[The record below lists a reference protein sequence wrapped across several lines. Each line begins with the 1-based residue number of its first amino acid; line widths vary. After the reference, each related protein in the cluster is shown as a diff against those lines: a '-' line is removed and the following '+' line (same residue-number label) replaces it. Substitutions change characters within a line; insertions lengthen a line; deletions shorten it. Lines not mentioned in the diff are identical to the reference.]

1 MAAGMK
7 RLFRAAIALVAAGL
21 VRKGIERA
29 GKDARVRRKA
39 DDLRKTVRDQ
49 VPVARKKAGE
59 MARDLRDA
67 AGKRMPQVRQE
78 AAKQIRKL
86 AKLTEG

>member
-1 MAAGMK
+1 MAASMK
-7 RLFRAAIALVAAGL
+7 RLFRAAIALVAVGL
-21 VRKGIERA
+21 VRKGIEKA

-39 DDLRKTVRDQ
+39 DDLRKSVRDQ

-67 AGKRMPQVRQE
+67 AGKRVPQVRQE

-86 AKLTEG
+86 AKLAEG

>member
-29 GKDARVRRKA
+29 GKDARVRQKA
-39 DDLRKTVRDQ
+39 DDLRKSVRDQ